1 METIVLKANDF
12 RFVLR
17 MPEELNTAIESVAF
31 SQRQSK
37 SEFIREGLRKYLR
50 EVECNGVQKKRQ
62 ETGSTRSGR
71 LVELQQCPWRL
82 FIAWFCVSLGVTS
95 TFLYYFRV

>member
-1 METIVLKANDF
+1 MKTNDF
-12 RFVLR
+12 RFLLR

-50 EVECNGVQKKRQ
+50 EVEFNRLQKKRQ
-62 ETGSTRSGR
+62 ETGGTRSGR
-71 LVELQQCPWRL
+71 SAEVHQCPWG
-82 FIAWFCVSLGVTS
+82 CSLLGAAY
-95 TFLYYFRV
+95 L